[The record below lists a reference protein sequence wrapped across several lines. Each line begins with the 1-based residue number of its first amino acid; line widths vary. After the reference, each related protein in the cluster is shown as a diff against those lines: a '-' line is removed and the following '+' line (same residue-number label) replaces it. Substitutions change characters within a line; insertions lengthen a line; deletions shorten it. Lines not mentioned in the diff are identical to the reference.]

1 MSLLN
6 LGWNHP
12 PQDNVIRI
20 THRHKGIYQA
30 INHDGV
36 VLTALLSGNF
46 EFSVRQSS
54 DYPSVGDF
62 CLCSPIFEG
71 EQQKPTVLIQSICDR
86 SSTLSRIAAGK
97 THDQQILAANIDYA
111 FIVCAVL
118 KDFNLN
124 RIQRYILLAKQ
135 GHVTP
140 IVVLSKIDL
149 VNSVEKYLDQ
159 LKETHPS
166 IAIVASSTLN
176 NDGIE
181 VIESYLNSGKTA
193 VFIGS
198 SGAGKSS
205 LVNALLKHRVQK
217 VHTVREDD
225 QKGRHTTTGG
235 SLFFLESGG
244 MIIDTPGLREVAVF
258 AENDHVEDS
267 FSDISKL
274 IKSCQFNNC
283 SHKTEPGCAILNAL
297 ELGQLDE
304 AMLNNYLKLKREANF
319 SKRKMDKQ
327 FASKQKKQWK
337 RISQNYRKHEEFKNK
352 QNN

>member
-1 MSLLN
+1 MNLYN

-12 PQDNVIRI
+12 PQANIVRI

-30 INHDGV
+30 INHEGV

-46 EFSVRQSS
+46 EFSVNQSS

-62 CLCSPIFEG
+62 CICSPVFEG
-71 EQQKPTVLIQSICDR
+71 DHNKATVLIQSLCER
-86 SSTLSRIAAGK
+86 SSHISRIAAGK

-111 FIVCAVL
+111 FIVCSVL
-118 KDFNLN
+118 KDFNIN

-135 GHVTP
+135 GNVIP
-140 IVVLSKIDL
+140 IIVLSKIDL
-149 VNSVEKYLDQ
+149 VDDLESYLNP
-159 LKETHPS
+159 LKEAHPS
-166 IAIVASSTLN
+166 IPIIASSALY

-181 VIESYLNSGKTA
+181 SIESYLKPGKTA

-205 LVNALLKHRVQK
+205 LVNALLKHNVQK

-235 SLFFLESGG
+235 SLFFIESGG
-244 MIIDTPGLREVAVF
+244 MLIDTPGLREVSVF
-258 AENDHVEDS
+258 AEDDQVEDS
-267 FSDISKL
+267 FTEIKQL
-274 IKSCQFNNC
+274 LKSCQFKNC
-283 SHKTEPGCAILNAL
+283 SHNNEPGCAILNAL
-297 ELGQLDE
+297 ENGQLDQTT
-304 AMLNNYLKLKREANF
+304 LNNYFKLKREADF
-319 SKRKMDKQ
+319 SKRKMDKN
-327 FASKQKKQWK
+327 FASKQKKRWK
-337 RISQNYRKHEEFKNK
+337 RISQNYRKHEQFKNK